1 MDLLEKDQNNGST
14 DLLEKD
20 RAYTYQSLYLM
31 VRISYAASD
40 EDKLRQYNESLPKG
54 HWTEDCEEVEELIR
68 LDRNKAA
75 DQVARGMLKEVLTA
89 RTRGS
94 VERIISRGGLT
105 GTGGYSLVHALT
117 QYGDPAPL
125 RLLLEHG
132 ANPNALDGEGNSPL
146 HLAAAL
152 HDNAESVVQLLLT
165 YHADLDVRT
174 SPNSYEET
182 ALMIAIKSARL
193 NVVQV
198 LLENGADLNV
208 RDRLGNT
215 ALHHAAFQGMATI
228 VRLLVK
234 KGVYVNE
241 IGHDGRTA
249 LHVAAQ
255 RGNEVVVKILK
266 EAGANLKMTD
276 EEKKTALKLAEEKRQ
291 GPQGQRYEKTVRIL
305 KGLAYPQEEEV
316 AQQEEPVHSK
326 LRRKT
331 KESKLPTTF
340 IPQTRL

>member
-1 MDLLEKDQNNGST
+1 
-14 DLLEKD
+14 
-20 RAYTYQSLYLM
+20 
-31 VRISYAASD
+31 
-40 EDKLRQYNESLPKG
+40 
-54 HWTEDCEEVEELIR
+54 
-68 LDRNKAA
+68 
-75 DQVARGMLKEVLTA
+75 
-89 RTRGS
+89 
-94 VERIISRGGLT
+94 
-105 GTGGYSLVHALT
+105 
-117 QYGDPAPL
+117 
-125 RLLLEHG
+125 
-132 ANPNALDGEGNSPL
+132 
-146 HLAAAL
+146 
-152 HDNAESVVQLLLT
+152 
-165 YHADLDVRT
+165 
-174 SPNSYEET
+174 
-182 ALMIAIKSARL
+182 
-193 NVVQV
+193 
-198 LLENGADLNV
+198 
-208 RDRLGNT
+208 
-215 ALHHAAFQGMATI
+215 MATI